1 MICQQKLS
9 FKEKPNNIL
18 KEILEKGIFEEPH
31 NPNIIIKY
39 YGNKNQ
45 IPINISK
52 KKNNIQEKNDDNQL
66 NDDDPR
72 NSLLFIKYENIYIG
86 AVSIKDISQRENF
99 GLNIFSEQSFYIGQW
114 KDNMKEGI
122 GFLKIDENLMYI
134 GNFGNNQF
142 DGFGI
147 LYNKIN
153 GDYFFGDFNQGGY
166 EGGIIYNEINEYFY
180 RGKIKEGK
188 KNDELCTYFDAK
200 NGNLFVGEIVEDE
213 YNKGYLAICQITEE
227 KNNEEEEEEG
237 EFLNFNIQKI
247 FYFDGYGANNKS
259 FVHYN
264 DFSED
269 FYAKI
274 QDIINNIFQADYNL
288 KDLNE
293 SFKEFFIFLEG
304 IKNNPD
310 YIQNIENYNSFQN
323 NEQCFENEFISNYY
337 NFYQKFKTGQE
348 MLDLKE
354 YENFLAYP
362 EVKNDQIYSL

>member
-1 MICQQKLS
+1 MISEQELS
-9 FKEKPNNIL
+9 FKEKPKNVIKN
-18 KEILEKGIFEEPH
+18 ILEKGIFEEPQ
-31 NPNIIIKY
+31 NPNLIIKF

-45 IPINISK
+45 ISINNSK
-52 KKNNIQEKNDDNQL
+52 KKAYNQEE

-99 GLNIFSEQSFYIGQW
+99 GLNNFSVQSFYIGQW
-114 KDNMKEGI
+114 KDNMKDGI
-122 GFLKIDENLMYI
+122 GFLKINENLMYI
-134 GNFGNNQF
+134 GNFENNQF

-147 LYNKIN
+147 LYNKSN
-153 GDYFFGDFNQGGY
+153 GEYFFGDFNQGGY

-188 KNDELCTYFDAK
+188 KSDKLCTYFDAK
-200 NGNLFVGEIVEDE
+200 NGNLFVGEIIEDE

-227 KNNEEEEEEG
+227 KNNEEEEES

-247 FYFDGYGANNKS
+247 FYFDGYGTNNKS
-259 FVHYN
+259 FIHYN
-264 DFSED
+264 DFSAE

-274 QDIINNIFQADYNL
+274 QDIINSIFQADYNL
-288 KDLNE
+288 KDQNE
-293 SFKEFFIFLEG
+293 SFKEYFMFLES
-304 IKNNPD
+304 IRSNPD
-310 YIQNIENYNSFQN
+310 YIQNLENYNSFQN

-337 NFYQKFKTGQE
+337 NFYNKFKTGQE

-354 YENFLAYP
+354 YESFLAYP
-362 EVKNDQIYSL
+362 EVKND